1 MVIFLKFW
9 SNYGYKKHLILTIA
23 IFYIAFGQ
31 YIFPVK
37 KRLYEQALAKQLDW

>member
-1 MVIFLKFW
+1 MAI
-9 SNYGYKKHLILTIA
+9 KKHLILTIA

-31 YIFPVK
+31 YIYTQHK